1 MNQNQ
6 ASGEALLRTWL
17 GLAALIWS
25 RDLVS
30 GITYNEAIVC
40 NLLSHRMETDPAN
53 PLTATDLC
61 EMTNVRKSQMNQI
74 LTSLERQGYVSRT
87 RSEVDRRQVH
97 LCLTPEGQEAYTAS
111 HRKASALL
119 TAVVEKLGPET
130 TKTLTENL
138 QLANATVQELLTAQR
153 QKGTL

>member
-1 MNQNQ
+1 MNQYE

-40 NLLSHRMETDPAN
+40 NLLSHRMETDPKN
-53 PLTATDLC
+53 PLTATELC
-61 EMTNVRKSQMNQI
+61 EVLNIRKSQMNQI
-74 LTSLERQGYVSRT
+74 LTSLERQGYLTRT
-87 RSEVDRRQVH
+87 RSEADRRQVH
-97 LCLTPEGQEAYTAS
+97 LALTPEGQEAYTAS
-111 HRKASALL
+111 HQKASTLL
-119 TAVVEKLGPET
+119 AAVVERLGPET
-130 TKTLTENL
+130 TKNLTENL
-138 QLANATVQELLTAQR
+138 QLASATVQEILTAQR